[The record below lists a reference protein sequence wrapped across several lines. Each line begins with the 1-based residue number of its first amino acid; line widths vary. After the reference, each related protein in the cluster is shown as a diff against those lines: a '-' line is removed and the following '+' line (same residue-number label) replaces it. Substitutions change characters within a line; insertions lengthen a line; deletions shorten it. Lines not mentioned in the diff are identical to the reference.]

1 MIPLRHSLV
10 RWVIVAIGA
19 AIAASPFVVASSYH
33 VYFPAGAL
41 VLLVFL
47 LILTAMSWIVPPG
60 IYGWLLH
67 AVCPNCGKSV
77 EWAAVQPDGAPYHEQ
92 IVIHCPGC
100 DKSKVEWQYT
110 PA

>member
-1 MIPLRHSLV
+1 MIPLRYSHV
-10 RWVIVAIGA
+10 RWVIVAIGV
-19 AIAASPFVVASSYH
+19 AIAVSLY
-33 VYFPAGAL
+33 YFFFPVG
-41 VLLVFL
+41 VTVFLVFL

-60 IYGWLLH
+60 IYGWLVH
-67 AVCPNCGKSV
+67 AVCPTCGKTV
-77 EWAAVQPDGAPYHEQ
+77 EWEAVQPDGAPYHEQ